1 MDTSIWRPILYLIG
15 VMAFAGVNAAWL
27 GWCERKGAG
36 HIQRRIGPKEVG
48 PFGLLQPL
56 ADGIK
61 LMTKQLLVPQ
71 GVDGILFRVAPVLA
85 MIPAIT
91 SMVAIPF
98 SATVHA
104 RPIELSVLL
113 IFALASIGMM
123 AILLGGWA
131 SNNKYSLISAA
142 RSVSQNVAY
151 EIPMLVTVIT
161 IVMLSGSMNLEEIAL
176 QQQGGFWNWYIFP
189 IAGQSI
195 AQAVIMPIS
204 FLIFFTCSVAETNR
218 APFDMAEAESE
229 LVAGHMT
236 EYGSMGF
243 GLFMMGEYL
252 NIVVGACLTAVL
264 FFGGWDSPLPFIP
277 SGVLWFVL
285 KIYLLIF
292 IFIWIR
298 WTYPRTQIYK
308 LLNLSW
314 KILIPFSLAILLLT
328 AVFIKIE
335 GILI

>member
-15 VMAFAGVNAAWL
+15 IMAFAGVNAAWL

-36 HIQRRIGPKEVG
+36 HIQRRLGPKEVG
-48 PFGLLQPL
+48 PYGLWQPL
-56 ADGIK
+56 CDGIK

-71 GVDGILFRVAPVLA
+71 GVDGILFRVAPVLM

-98 SATVHA
+98 SETLHA
-104 RPIELSVLL
+104 RAIDLSVLL

-151 EIPMLVTVIT
+151 EIPMLITVIT
-161 IVMLSGSMNLEEIAL
+161 IVMLTGSMNLEEIAL
-176 QQQGGFWNWYIFP
+176 QQQGGFWNWNIFP
-189 IAGQSI
+189 FVGQSI
-195 AQAVIMPIS
+195 AQAIIMPVS
-204 FLIFFTCSVAETNR
+204 FIIFFICSVAETNR

-252 NIVVGACLTAVL
+252 NIVVGACLTTIL
-264 FFGGWDSPLPFIP
+264 FLGGWDCPFGLT
-277 SGVLWFVL
+277 SGVWWFLL
-285 KIYLLIF
+285 KIYVLIF
-292 IFIWIR
+292 AIILIR

-314 KILIPFSLAILLLT
+314 KVLIPFSMAILVLT
-328 AVFIKIE
+328 AIFIKIE

>member
-1 MDTSIWRPILYLIG
+1 MDTSIWRPFLYLIG
-15 VMAFAGVNAAWL
+15 IMAFAGLNAAYL

-36 HIQRRIGPKEVG
+36 HIQRRTGPMEVG
-48 PFGLLQPL
+48 PHGLLQPL

-61 LMTKQLLVPQ
+61 LMTKQLLVPR
-71 GVDGILFRVAPVLA
+71 GVDGILFRVAPILA

-98 SATVHA
+98 SGNIQGRAV
-104 RPIELSVLL
+104 ELSVLM
-113 IFALASIGMM
+113 IFALASIGMF
-123 AILLGGWA
+123 AILLGGWSSA
-131 SNNKYSLISAA
+131 NKYAVISAA
-142 RSVSQNVAY
+142 RSVSQNLAY

-161 IVMLSGSMNLEEIAL
+161 IVMITGSLNLED
-176 QQQGGFWNWYIFP
+176 
-189 IAGQSI
+189 I
-195 AQAVIMPIS
+195 AQAQAGGIWHWNIFRLDRS
-204 FLIFFTCSVAETNR
+204 FLMPVSFVIFFICSVAETNR

-229 LVAGHMT
+229 LIAGFMT

-252 NIVVGACLTAVL
+252 NIVVGACLTTVL
-264 FFGGWDSPLPFIP
+264 FLGGWDCPLGLFP
-277 SGVLWFVL
+277 GVWWFLL

-292 IFIWIR
+292 TFIWVR

-314 KILIPFSLAILLLT
+314 KILIPFSLVNLLVT
-328 AVFIKIE
+328 AACIKIF
-335 GILI
+335 

>member
-1 MDTSIWRPILYLIG
+1 METSIWRPILYLVG
-15 VMAFAGVNAAWL
+15 FMAFAGLNAAYL
-27 GWCERKGAG
+27 GWCERKGAA

-61 LMTKQLLVPQ
+61 LMSKQLLVPQ

-91 SMVAIPF
+91 SMVTIPF
-98 SATVHA
+98 SDNLQA
-104 RPIELSVLL
+104 RAIDLSVLL
-113 IFALASIGMM
+113 IFALASIGMF

-131 SNNKYSLISAA
+131 SANKYAVISAA
-142 RSVSQNVAY
+142 RAVSQNVAY

-161 IVMLSGSMNLEEIAL
+161 IVMITGSMSLHEIAMD
-176 QQQGGFWNWYIFP
+176 QQGGFWHWNVFRFDK
-189 IAGQSI
+189 SI
-195 AQAVIMPIS
+195 LMPVS
-204 FLIFFTCSVAETNR
+204 FIFFFICSIAETNR
-218 APFDMAEAESE
+218 APFDMGEAESE
-229 LVAGHMT
+229 LIAGFMT

-252 NIVVGACLTAVL
+252 NIVVGACLTTIL
-264 FFGGWDSPLPFIP
+264 FLGGWGCPFGLFP
-277 SGVLWFVL
+277 GVWWFL
-285 KIYLLIF
+285 IKIYVLIF
-292 IFIWIR
+292 AFIWIR

-314 KILIPFSLAILLLT
+314 KILIPFSLVNLLV
-328 AVFIKIE
+328 AAAFIKVF
-335 GILI
+335 

>member
-15 VMAFAGVNAAWL
+15 IMAFAGVNAAWL

-48 PFGLLQPL
+48 PYGLLQPL

-98 SATVHA
+98 SGSIHA

-113 IFALASIGMM
+113 IFALAAIGMM

-151 EIPMLVTVIT
+151 EIPMLITVIT
-161 IVMLSGSMNLEEIAL
+161 IVMLTGSMNLEEIAL
-176 QQQGGFWNWYIFP
+176 KQSGGFWNWNIFP
-189 IAGQSI
+189 FVGQSI
-195 AQAVIMPIS
+195 AQAIIMPVS
-204 FLIFFTCSVAETNR
+204 FVLFFICSVAETNR
-218 APFDMAEAESE
+218 APFDLAEAESE
-229 LVAGHMT
+229 LIAGHMT

-252 NIVVGACLTAVL
+252 NIVVGACLTAIL
-264 FFGGWDSPLPFIP
+264 FLGGWDAPLPFLP
-277 SGVLWFVL
+277 SGVLWFLL

-292 IFIWIR
+292 VIIWIR
-298 WTYPRTQIYK
+298 WTYPRVQIYK

-314 KILIPFSLAILLLT
+314 KILIPFSLVILLLT
-328 AVFIKIE
+328 AVFLKID